1 MVSRTNS
8 SSIETWGTSVD
19 QSRMDN
25 LNPRKF
31 ITVELL
37 ELFRKKVQKAPKN
50 EDTQNWQNIFKSYED
65 AIQKSKNKRV

>member
-50 EDTQNWQNIFKSYED
+50 EDT
-65 AIQKSKNKRV
+65 